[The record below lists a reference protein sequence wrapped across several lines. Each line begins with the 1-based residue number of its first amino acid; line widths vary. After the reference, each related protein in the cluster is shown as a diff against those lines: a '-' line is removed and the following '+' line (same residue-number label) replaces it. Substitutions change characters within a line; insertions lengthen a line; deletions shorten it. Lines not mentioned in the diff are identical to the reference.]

1 MRYGLPVLV
10 LVLAGCCG
18 GPQPDAIVGPLRHTV
33 EDMVLCDAAVVP
45 LLPTTDSAVMN
56 PKTGE
61 PYTVQQLWS
70 LRFRAFALRALTL
83 LAWAKDEEV
92 DVAAAHAKLFAKDG
106 E

>member
-18 GPQPDAIVGPLRHTV
+18 GPQTDAIVGPLRHTV
-33 EDMVLCDAAVVP
+33 EDMVLCDVEVVP
-45 LLPTTDSAVMN
+45 LLPEA
-56 PKTGE
+56 
-61 PYTVQQLWS
+61 VQQLWRA
-70 LRFRAFALRALTL
+70 RFRAFALRALTL